1 MEIARIIENKKQGC
15 IYGLMGNI
23 NLTTNQENIGIITS
37 YKFKGTVKDYLNSKK
52 ASNALK
58 MVMLENDILDKTI
71 SDLSE
76 EELKAINLVK
86 YLIDRKDY
94 LVCDY
99 FEKGFNDKEK
109 ANYKRLFKKLA
120 GDYQK
125 TIIIHTNDITFLWDI
140 AEEITL
146 VDNDQVTN
154 IKKEGYFKIINDI
167 NKPKISEMIDLIRAK
182 GIKIEDYKDSS
193 DLLKAIYRIK
203 GE

>member
-1 MEIARIIENKKQGC
+1 MEIARIVENKKQGC
-15 IYGLMGNI
+15 IYGLMGDI
-23 NLTTNQENIGIITS
+23 DLTTNRENIGIITS
-37 YKFKGTVKDYLNSKK
+37 YKFKGTVKDYLDSKK

-58 MVMLENDILDKTI
+58 MVMLESDVLDKTI

-76 EELKAINLVK
+76 EELKAINLAK

-94 LVCDY
+94 IVCDY

-109 ANYKRLFKKLA
+109 ANYKRLFRKLA
-120 GDYQK
+120 GEYCK
-125 TIIIHTNDITFLWDI
+125 TIIIFTNDITFLWDI
-140 AEEITL
+140 AEEIIL

-154 IKKEGYFKIINDI
+154 IEKEDYFKILNDI
-167 NKPKISEMIDLIRAK
+167 NKPQISEMIDLIRAK
-182 GIKIEDYKDSS
+182 GIKIEDYKDPS